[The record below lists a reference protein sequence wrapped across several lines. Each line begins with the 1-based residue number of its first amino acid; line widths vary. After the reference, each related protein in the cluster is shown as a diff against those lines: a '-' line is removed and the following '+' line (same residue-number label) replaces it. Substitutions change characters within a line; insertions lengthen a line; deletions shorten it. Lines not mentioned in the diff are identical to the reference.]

1 MAKRSTATGPDLL
14 DLAYQQIAEE
24 GLAGFS
30 RVALARG
37 SGRKLAEVYEEFP
50 TRTAVAALGRRLDR
64 AMLAIDPAELDGM
77 TVRERLFELIM
88 RRLEAMAPYR
98 EGLRRLAR
106 ESRREPAFL
115 LQSLCNL
122 ERFVGWLTEA
132 AGIRCR
138 GLLAVAARP
147 ALIAVYVRVF
157 EVWLADESP
166 DLARTLAALDRHLDR
181 LERLAGWLRRRP
193 SPRSGAGPGAAAAA
207 EPAAG

>member
-1 MAKRSTATGPDLL
+1 MAKRTTGSKPDLL
-14 DLAYQQIAEE
+14 DLAFQQIAAE

-50 TRTAVAALGRRLDR
+50 TRTAVLAALGRRLDR
-64 AMLAIDPAELDGM
+64 AMLAVDPAELDGM

-106 ESRREPAFL
+106 ESRGEPAL
-115 LQSLCNL
+115 LLRSLCNL
-122 ERFVGWLTEA
+122 ERFAGWLMEA
-132 AGIRCR
+132 AGIRRR
-138 GLLAVAARP
+138 GLLAVVAGP
-147 ALIAVYVRVF
+147 ALICVYVRTF
-157 EVWLADESP
+157 DTWLTDESP
-166 DLARTLAALDRHLDR
+166 DLARTLAALDRDLGR
-181 LERLAGWLRRRP
+181 LERLAGWVTRRP
-193 SPRSGAGPGAAAAA
+193 TAGGRAPPAA

>member
-1 MAKRSTATGPDLL
+1 MAKKGTGSKPDLL
-14 DLAYQQIAEE
+14 DLAFQQIAAE

-37 SGRKLAEVYEEFP
+37 SGRPLAEVYEEFP
-50 TRTAVAALGRRLDR
+50 TRTAVLAALGRRLDR

-98 EGLRRLAR
+98 EGLRRIAR
-106 ESRREPAFL
+106 ESRGEPALL

-122 ERFVGWLTEA
+122 ERFAGWLAEG
-132 AGIRCR
+132 AGIRRR
-138 GLLAVAARP
+138 GLLAVAAVP
-147 ALIAVYVRVF
+147 ALICVYVRAF
-157 EVWLADESP
+157 NVWLADDSP
-166 DLARTLAALDRHLDR
+166 DLARTLAALDRDLDR
-181 LERLAGWLRRRP
+181 LERLAGWVAKRGGPVRR
-193 SPRSGAGPGAAAAA
+193 SAAA